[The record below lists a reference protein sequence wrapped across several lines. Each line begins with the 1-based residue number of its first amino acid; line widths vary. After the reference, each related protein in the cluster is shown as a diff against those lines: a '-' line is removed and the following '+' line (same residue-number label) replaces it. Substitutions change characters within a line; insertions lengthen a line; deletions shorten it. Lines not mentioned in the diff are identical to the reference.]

1 MKYVLIAI
9 VVLYLFYRFIYN
21 TLKGFFTNETKEHIE
36 LYINDP
42 KKGEDDIKMEM
53 CNLANIISGKI

>member
-1 MKYVLIAI
+1 MLILI

-21 TLKGFFTNETKEHIE
+21 TIKGFFTPEHKDQVE
-36 LYINDP
+36 LYVSDS